1 MTSLIPFKSPNGLRV
16 YGLLIDIYLN
26 DMLRNN
32 QHDGLFNYQ
41 YPEQLLFFVLD

>member
-1 MTSLIPFKSPNGLRV
+1 MTSLIPFKSPNGLRM

-26 DMLRNN
+26 VLRSN
-32 QHDGLFNYQ
+32 QHDGLFNHQ